1 MTCKEIEFV
10 INENKDK
17 LNGKTVLELWKQSR
31 VHDAQVKVN
40 LEWICWSQMLSSS
53 TSLDKYLIKH
63 FLI

>member
-31 VHDAQVKVN
+31 VRDAQVKVN

-63 FLI
+63 FRI